1 MSKIFRLYKGGTNTY
16 KDWNNSPTFPYNSGA
31 RDDTN
36 MPDPDGAKASKE
48 ITSIP
53 SPFARIDLVKNA
65 FSEIA
70 RPINTIGAKACLDG
84 NTIFHKMVS
93 DTLDVGEIFFNYD
106 RFSSIVEIITWN
118 PNTMISALE
127 SSNDDGQKCY
137 ANALQKFIDADGSS
151 YNFDKLHNI
160 YLLNYKNGPQQ
171 LNIIGATSLHQYSLV
186 QQTELVIL
194 KISNLVLTFRLTMTI
209 SLCINVILNI

>member
-16 KDWNNSPTFPYNSGA
+16 QDWDNSPTFPYSNGA
-31 RDDTN
+31 RDESK

-53 SPFARIDLVKNA
+53 SPFARIDLVKTA
-65 FSEIA
+65 FYEIT
-70 RPINTIGAKACLDG
+70 RPLNTIGAKKCLDG

-118 PNTMISALE
+118 PSSMINALA
-127 SSNDDGQKCY
+127 SSGDYGQQCY
-137 ANALQKFIDADGSS
+137 ADALNKFIDADGSS

-160 YLLNYKNGPQQ
+160 YILNYKNVSENPR
-171 LNIIGATSLHQYSLV
+171 LWRTFCDR
-186 QQTELVIL
+186 T
-194 KISNLVLTFRLTMTI
+194 VLSRH
-209 SLCINVILNI
+209 